1 MIIQRVQRG
10 KVGREVD
17 ITEQELDGFLAT
29 EGAVK
34 ELSPELFVRQIL
46 VSDQNKANSLLMDI
60 DNGADFANLAKESST
75 SSNASSG
82 GEMGWRNLAD
92 LPSLF
97 ADALKNKKKG
107 YISPPLKGGSGY
119 FILKLEDKRGDLVR
133 FEEQWNVRHILMM
146 TTKLRDAT
154 FTKKEL
160 EEVRARVVG
169 GEDFSLLA
177 KEYSEDPGSA
187 SRGGDLDWLSLGKTA
202 PAFEKMMLESP
213 VNEISPVFESEFGFH
228 FLQVLETRTEDL
240 TEEVVFAL
248 GKALGTELINRKQ
261 DDFIIARDGR
271 VSSPQLFKCLSEGV
285 LSTGSNVLDIG
296 IVPSPVFYHS
306 TFSLNSSS
314 GAIITGSHN
323 PADYNGFKII
333 FNNNSTSSEEIQLI
347 KKRIVEQDF
356 LKGTGNIKSL
366 DAVETYVEEVI
377 NNIKL
382 TRPLNISIDCGN
394 GAAGVVAE
402 RIYKSL
408 GCQVQG
414 LFCDLDG
421 EFPNHHPDPSKP
433 ENVEDLIKSV
443 AKNNSDIGL

>member
-1 MIIQRVQRG
+1 MRKNIYIALSILLALPLSAKIEILDRVAIIVGEGVVLESQVNNMLENIKKRYEEQGAPMPPQEMMLEQVHERLIIEELQLQMGRQAGIRVGDGELNQAFENIAQSNGLSLESFIETLEAEGESYEELRSQVRKEMIIQRVQRG
-10 KVGREVD
+10 RVGREVD

-46 VSDQNKANSLLMDI
+46 VSDQNKADSLLMDI
-60 DNGADFANLAKESST
+60 NNGEDFANLAKENST

-119 FILKLEDKRGDLVR
+119 YILKLEDKRGDLVR
-133 FEEQWNVRHILMM
+133 FEDQWNVRHILMM
-146 TTKLRDAT
+146 TTKLRDET

-160 EEVRARVVG
+160 EEVRAIVLD

-240 TEEVVFAL
+240 TEEVIKDRAYGILFAR
-248 GKALGTELINRKQ
+248 KFDEELENSLRTTRAEA
-261 DDFIIARDGR
+261 F
-271 VSSPQLFKCLSEGV
+271 VEFKE
-285 LSTGSNVLDIG
+285 LD
-296 IVPSPVFYHS
+296 
-306 TFSLNSSS
+306 
-314 GAIITGSHN
+314 
-323 PADYNGFKII
+323 
-333 FNNNSTSSEEIQLI
+333 
-347 KKRIVEQDF
+347 
-356 LKGTGNIKSL
+356 
-366 DAVETYVEEVI
+366 
-377 NNIKL
+377 
-382 TRPLNISIDCGN
+382 
-394 GAAGVVAE
+394 
-402 RIYKSL
+402 
-408 GCQVQG
+408 
-414 LFCDLDG
+414 
-421 EFPNHHPDPSKP
+421 
-433 ENVEDLIKSV
+433 
-443 AKNNSDIGL
+443 

>member
-1 MIIQRVQRG
+1 MIMKKNIYIALSILLALPLNAKIEILDRVAIIVGEGVVLESQVNNMLENIKTRYQEQGAPMPPQEVMLEQVQERLIIEELQLQMGRQAGIRVGDGELNQAFENIAQSNGLSLEGFIEALEAEGESYEELRSQVRKEMIIQRVQRG

-46 VSDQNKANSLLMDI
+46 VSGQNKANSLLMDI
-60 DNGADFANLAKESST
+60 ENGADFANLAKENST

-133 FEEQWNVRHILMM
+133 FEDQWNVRHILMM
-146 TTKLRDAT
+146 TTKLRDET

-202 PAFEKMMLESP
+202 PAFEKMMIESP

-240 TEEVVFAL
+240 TEEVIKDRAYGILFAR
-248 GKALGTELINRKQ
+248 KFDEELENSLRTTRAEA
-261 DDFIIARDGR
+261 FIE
-271 VSSPQLFKCLSEGV
+271 FKE
-285 LSTGSNVLDIG
+285 LD
-296 IVPSPVFYHS
+296 
-306 TFSLNSSS
+306 
-314 GAIITGSHN
+314 
-323 PADYNGFKII
+323 
-333 FNNNSTSSEEIQLI
+333 
-347 KKRIVEQDF
+347 
-356 LKGTGNIKSL
+356 
-366 DAVETYVEEVI
+366 
-377 NNIKL
+377 
-382 TRPLNISIDCGN
+382 
-394 GAAGVVAE
+394 
-402 RIYKSL
+402 
-408 GCQVQG
+408 
-414 LFCDLDG
+414 
-421 EFPNHHPDPSKP
+421 
-433 ENVEDLIKSV
+433 
-443 AKNNSDIGL
+443 

>member
-1 MIIQRVQRG
+1 MKKNIYIALTILLTLPVSAKIEVLDRVAIIVGEGVVLESQVNNMLENIKTRYQEQGAPMPPQEVMLEQVQERLIIEELQLQMGRQAGIRVGDGELNQAFENIAQSNGLSLERFIETLEAEGESYEELRSQVRKEMIIQRVQRG

-60 DNGADFANLAKESST
+60 ENGADFANLAKENST

-133 FEEQWNVRHILMM
+133 FEDQWNVRHILMM
-146 TTKLRDAT
+146 TTKLRDET

-202 PAFEKMMLESP
+202 PAFEKMMIESP

-240 TEEVVFAL
+240 TEEVIKDRAYGILFAR
-248 GKALGTELINRKQ
+248 KFDEELENSLRTTRAEA
-261 DDFIIARDGR
+261 FIE
-271 VSSPQLFKCLSEGV
+271 FKE
-285 LSTGSNVLDIG
+285 LD
-296 IVPSPVFYHS
+296 
-306 TFSLNSSS
+306 
-314 GAIITGSHN
+314 
-323 PADYNGFKII
+323 
-333 FNNNSTSSEEIQLI
+333 
-347 KKRIVEQDF
+347 
-356 LKGTGNIKSL
+356 
-366 DAVETYVEEVI
+366 
-377 NNIKL
+377 
-382 TRPLNISIDCGN
+382 
-394 GAAGVVAE
+394 
-402 RIYKSL
+402 
-408 GCQVQG
+408 
-414 LFCDLDG
+414 
-421 EFPNHHPDPSKP
+421 
-433 ENVEDLIKSV
+433 
-443 AKNNSDIGL
+443 

>member
-1 MIIQRVQRG
+1 MKKNIYIVLSILLTLPVSAKIEVLDRVAIIVGEGVVLESQVNSMLENIKTRYQEQGAPMPPQEVMLEQVQERLIIEELQLQMGRQAGIRVGDGELNQAFENIAQSNGLSLERFIETLEAEGESYEELRSQVRKEMIIQRVQRG

-60 DNGADFANLAKESST
+60 ENGADFANLAKENST

-133 FEEQWNVRHILMM
+133 FEDQWNVRHILMM
-146 TTKLRDAT
+146 TTKLRDET

-202 PAFEKMMLESP
+202 PAFEKMMIESP

-240 TEEVVFAL
+240 TEEVIKDRAYGILFAR
-248 GKALGTELINRKQ
+248 KFDEELENSLRTTRAEA
-261 DDFIIARDGR
+261 FIE
-271 VSSPQLFKCLSEGV
+271 FKE
-285 LSTGSNVLDIG
+285 LD
-296 IVPSPVFYHS
+296 
-306 TFSLNSSS
+306 
-314 GAIITGSHN
+314 
-323 PADYNGFKII
+323 
-333 FNNNSTSSEEIQLI
+333 
-347 KKRIVEQDF
+347 
-356 LKGTGNIKSL
+356 
-366 DAVETYVEEVI
+366 
-377 NNIKL
+377 
-382 TRPLNISIDCGN
+382 
-394 GAAGVVAE
+394 
-402 RIYKSL
+402 
-408 GCQVQG
+408 
-414 LFCDLDG
+414 
-421 EFPNHHPDPSKP
+421 
-433 ENVEDLIKSV
+433 
-443 AKNNSDIGL
+443 

>member
-1 MIIQRVQRG
+1 MKKNIYIALSILLTLPVSAKIEVLDRVAIIVGEGVVLESQVNNMLENIKTRYQEQGAPMPPQEVMLEQVQERLIIEELQLQMGRQAGIRVGDGELNQAFENIAQSNGLSLERFIETLEAEGESYEELRSQVRKEMIIQRVQRG

-60 DNGADFANLAKESST
+60 ENGADFANLAKENST

-146 TTKLRDAT
+146 TTKLRDET

-160 EEVRARVVG
+160 EEVRARVVN

-240 TEEVVFAL
+240 TEEVIKDRAYGILFAR
-248 GKALGTELINRKQ
+248 KFDEELENTLRTTRAEA
-261 DDFIIARDGR
+261 F
-271 VSSPQLFKCLSEGV
+271 VEFKE
-285 LSTGSNVLDIG
+285 LD
-296 IVPSPVFYHS
+296 
-306 TFSLNSSS
+306 
-314 GAIITGSHN
+314 
-323 PADYNGFKII
+323 
-333 FNNNSTSSEEIQLI
+333 
-347 KKRIVEQDF
+347 
-356 LKGTGNIKSL
+356 
-366 DAVETYVEEVI
+366 
-377 NNIKL
+377 
-382 TRPLNISIDCGN
+382 
-394 GAAGVVAE
+394 
-402 RIYKSL
+402 
-408 GCQVQG
+408 
-414 LFCDLDG
+414 
-421 EFPNHHPDPSKP
+421 
-433 ENVEDLIKSV
+433 
-443 AKNNSDIGL
+443 

>member
-1 MIIQRVQRG
+1 MIMKKNIYIALTILLTLPVSAKIEVLDRVAIIVGEGVVLESQVNNMLENIKTRYQEQGAPMPPQEVMLEQVQERLIIEELQLQMGRQAGIRVGDGELNQAFENIAQSNGLSLESFIETLEAEGESYEELRSQVRKEMIIQRVQRG

-60 DNGADFANLAKESST
+60 ENGADFAYLAKENST

-133 FEEQWNVRHILMM
+133 FEDQWNVRHILMM
-146 TTKLRDAT
+146 TTKLRDET

-160 EEVRARVVG
+160 EEVRARVVN

-177 KEYSEDPGSA
+177 KEYSDDPGSA
-187 SRGGDLDWLSLGKTA
+187 SRGGELDWLSLGKTA

-240 TEEVVFAL
+240 TEEVIKDRAYGILFAR
-248 GKALGTELINRKQ
+248 KFDEELENSLRTTRAEA
-261 DDFIIARDGR
+261 FIE
-271 VSSPQLFKCLSEGV
+271 FKE
-285 LSTGSNVLDIG
+285 LD
-296 IVPSPVFYHS
+296 
-306 TFSLNSSS
+306 
-314 GAIITGSHN
+314 
-323 PADYNGFKII
+323 
-333 FNNNSTSSEEIQLI
+333 
-347 KKRIVEQDF
+347 
-356 LKGTGNIKSL
+356 
-366 DAVETYVEEVI
+366 
-377 NNIKL
+377 
-382 TRPLNISIDCGN
+382 
-394 GAAGVVAE
+394 
-402 RIYKSL
+402 
-408 GCQVQG
+408 
-414 LFCDLDG
+414 
-421 EFPNHHPDPSKP
+421 
-433 ENVEDLIKSV
+433 
-443 AKNNSDIGL
+443 

>member
-1 MIIQRVQRG
+1 MKKNIYIALSILLTLPVSAKIEVLDRVAIIVGEGVVLESQVNNMLENIKTRYQEQGAPMPPQEVMLEQVQERLIIEELQLQMGRQAGIRVGDGELNQAFENIAQSNGLSLERFIETLEAEGESYEELRSQVRKEMIIQRVQRG

-60 DNGADFANLAKESST
+60 ENGADFANLAKENST

-133 FEEQWNVRHILMM
+133 FEDQWNVRHILMM
-146 TTKLRDAT
+146 TTKLRDET

-160 EEVRARVVG
+160 EEVRARVVS

-202 PAFEKMMLESP
+202 PAFEKMMIESP

-240 TEEVVFAL
+240 TEEVIKDRAYGILFAR
-248 GKALGTELINRKQ
+248 KFDEELENSLRTTRAEA
-261 DDFIIARDGR
+261 FIE
-271 VSSPQLFKCLSEGV
+271 FKE
-285 LSTGSNVLDIG
+285 LD
-296 IVPSPVFYHS
+296 
-306 TFSLNSSS
+306 
-314 GAIITGSHN
+314 
-323 PADYNGFKII
+323 
-333 FNNNSTSSEEIQLI
+333 
-347 KKRIVEQDF
+347 
-356 LKGTGNIKSL
+356 
-366 DAVETYVEEVI
+366 
-377 NNIKL
+377 
-382 TRPLNISIDCGN
+382 
-394 GAAGVVAE
+394 
-402 RIYKSL
+402 
-408 GCQVQG
+408 
-414 LFCDLDG
+414 
-421 EFPNHHPDPSKP
+421 
-433 ENVEDLIKSV
+433 
-443 AKNNSDIGL
+443 